1 MPNYGQMGMNN
12 FSAPAPTPPKNQQIV
27 EVRDLLHFLQV
38 IQDNPAVMV
47 DFYAT
52 WCGPCK
58 AIEPLFDQLEAKYR
72 GKGKGKWGIMESGVC
87 KGGC

>member
-1 MPNYGQMGMNN
+1 M
-12 FSAPAPTPPKNQQIV
+12 
-27 EVRDLLHFLQV
+27 LHFLQV
-38 IQDNPAVMV
+38 TQDNPMVMV

-72 GKGKGKWGIMESGVC
+72 GKGGLKERV
-87 KGGC
+87 